1 MTAFASSPF
10 AAPSTNKFAKLRS
23 VSREIIGIK
32 LEPIVALSS
41 SRIVGMELLSVLASP
56 EKSEQFFQHQSANQ
70 SLMLLETQLAAL
82 KNTPYS
88 RNLFINLPITVFVE
102 TEYFVRIL
110 PLLASGQNIEIVDPH
125 SFLLLSV
132 ESRACVTQRLQTL
145 SNRGCRIW
153 LDDVNDSLIRSF
165 LHCRLPLSGIKIDKL
180 VFWRQ
185 RGTPALAQLV
195 SRCAQVASNVL
206 IEGIESHWDR
216 ECALQAGAGFG
227 QGYYWPSLGWSEE

>member
-165 LHCRLPLSGIKIDKL
+165 LHCRLPLNGIKIDKL

-227 QGYYWPSLGWSEE
+227 QGYYWPSVGWSEE

>member
-165 LHCRLPLSGIKIDKL
+165 LHCRLPLSGIKIDKM
-180 VFWRQ
+180 VFWRK

-195 SRCAQVASNVL
+195 SHCAQVASNVL

-227 QGYYWPSLGWSEE
+227 QGYYWPSVGWSEE

>member
-1 MTAFASSPF
+1 MTAFASSSF
-10 AAPSTNKFAKLRS
+10 AAPPTNKFAKLRS

-32 LEPIVALSS
+32 LEPIVALTS
-41 SRIVGMELLSVLASP
+41 SRIVGMELLSLLASP
-56 EKSEQFFQHQSANQ
+56 EKSEQFFQHQSADQ
-70 SLMLLETQLAAL
+70 SLMLLEAQLTAL
-82 KNTPYS
+82 KNTSYS
-88 RNLFINLPITVFVE
+88 HNLFINLPITVFVE
-102 TEYFVRIL
+102 TEHFGRVL

-125 SFLLLSV
+125 AFLRLSA
-132 ESRACVTQRLQTL
+132 ESRACVTQRLQIL
-145 SNRGCRIW
+145 AERGCRIW
-153 LDDVNDSLIRSF
+153 LDDVDDGLIRAF
-165 LHCRLPLSGIKIDKL
+165 LRCRLPLSGIKIDKL

-227 QGYYWPSLGWSEE
+227 QGYYWPSMGWSEQ

>member
-1 MTAFASSPF
+1 M
-10 AAPSTNKFAKLRS
+10 RS

-125 SFLLLSV
+125 SFLLLSA

-145 SNRGCRIW
+145 ADRGCRIW
-153 LDDVNDSLIRSF
+153 LDDVNGSLIRSF

-227 QGYYWPSLGWSEE
+227 QGYYWPSVGWSEE

>member
-70 SLMLLETQLAAL
+70 SLMLLEMQLAAL

-165 LHCRLPLSGIKIDKL
+165 LHCRLPLNGIKIDKL

-227 QGYYWPSLGWSEE
+227 QGYYWPSVGWSEE

>member
-1 MTAFASSPF
+1 MTAFSSSSF
-10 AAPSTNKFAKLRS
+10 AAPSTNKFAKLRR

-56 EKSEQFFQHQSANQ
+56 EKSEEFFQHQSVNQ

-82 KNTPYS
+82 KNTPYR

-102 TEYFVRIL
+102 TEYFLRIL

-125 SFLLLSV
+125 SFFLLSA
-132 ESRACVTQRLQTL
+132 ESRACVTQRLQIL
-145 SNRGCRIW
+145 ADRGCRIW

-195 SRCAQVASNVL
+195 SCCAQVASNVL

-227 QGYYWPSLGWSEE
+227 QGYYWPSVGWSEE

>member
-102 TEYFVRIL
+102 PEYFVRIL
-110 PLLASGQNIEIVDPH
+110 PLLAYGQNIEIVDPH

-145 SNRGCRIW
+145 ANRGCRIW

-180 VFWRQ
+180 VFWHQ
-185 RGTPALAQLV
+185 RGTPALAHLV

-227 QGYYWPSLGWSEE
+227 QGYYWPSVGWSEE